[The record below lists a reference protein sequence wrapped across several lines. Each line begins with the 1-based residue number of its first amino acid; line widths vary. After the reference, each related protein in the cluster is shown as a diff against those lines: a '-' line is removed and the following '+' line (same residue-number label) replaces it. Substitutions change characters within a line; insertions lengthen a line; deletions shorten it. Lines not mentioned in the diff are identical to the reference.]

1 MDIPLVDVT
10 LHIDE
15 SLDDDHRAQMEDVLR
30 DLEGVVSVH
39 NPYARPH
46 LVVVQYNPDRLKSA
60 DILAAVTGQGVHAE
74 LIGL

>member
-15 SLDDDHRAQMEDVLR
+15 SLDSARRAEIEEVLR
-30 DLEGVVSVH
+30 DLDGVVSVH
-39 NPYARPH
+39 NPHARPH
-46 LVVVQYNPDRLKSA
+46 LVVVQYNPDMLKSA
-60 DILAAVTGQGVHAE
+60 DILKAVTGQGVHAE

>member
-15 SLDDDHRAQMEDVLR
+15 SLDRAHRAQIEDDLR
-30 DLEGVVSVH
+30 AMDGVVSVH
-39 NPYARPH
+39 NPDTRPH
-46 LVVVQYNPDRLKSA
+46 LTVVQYNPDRLKSA
-60 DILAAVTGQGVHAE
+60 DILRTVSREGVHAE